1 LAESKPA
8 GTGPAARPVVLVILG
23 TRPEAIKLFPVARA
37 LQAEPRL
44 VTRIVTTGQHREM
57 VDQILQPMGIV
68 PDRDLDIMRADQS
81 LNDIVSRI
89 VPRLEELYDEER
101 PALVLVQGDT
111 TSAFCAGLTAFHRRI
126 PVGHVEAG
134 LRSFNRFHPYP
145 EEANRRML
153 SSVTDLHLA
162 ATPWSAANLE
172 REGVR
177 RDEMVVTGNTVIDAL
192 LETLGRRTLLEQQ
205 RVPTLP
211 KKEGERLV
219 LITLHR
225 RENWMQPAVGAAG
238 AAGAG
243 GATAPEE
250 SPLEETLHAIAD
262 AAAAFPDA
270 TFVYPVHRNPRV
282 QGPAKRILSGKPN
295 VHRLD
300 PQPYIPFVDLLA
312 RACLVLTDSG
322 GIQEEAPSLGVP
334 VLVARET
341 TERPEGV
348 EAGTNVLVGTRREA
362 VLAAMTRHLSGKPA
376 PRGPLPR
383 PNPFGDGQASGRIRQ
398 AVLHHLGLGE
408 QAPEFAPP
416 LSSSLSSTPRPK
428 KAGVPGGR

>member
-1 LAESKPA
+1 LADPQ
-8 GTGPAARPVVLVILG
+8 GDGRPVVLVILG

-44 VTRIVTTGQHREM
+44 RTRVVTTGQHREM
-57 VDQILQPMGIV
+57 VDQILKPFDIV
-68 PDRDLDIMRADQS
+68 PDRDLDIMRPDQS

-89 VPRLEELYDEER
+89 VPRLEALYDEER

-126 PVGHVEAG
+126 AVGHVEAG

-162 ATPWSAANLE
+162 ATPFSADNLV
-172 REGVR
+172 REGVPR
-177 RDEMVVTGNTVIDAL
+177 HEITVTGNTVIDAL
-192 LETLGRRTLLEQQ
+192 LETLGRTDLLEAQ
-205 RVPTLP
+205 RVPSLP
-211 KKEGERLV
+211 RRDGERIV

-225 RENWMQPAVGAAG
+225 RENWMSGTAG
-238 AAGAG
+238 AR
-243 GATAPEE
+243 E
-250 SPLEETLHAIAD
+250 SPLEETLLAIAD
-262 AAAAFPDA
+262 AAAAFPQA
-270 TFVYPVHRNPRV
+270 QFVYPVHRNPRV
-282 QGPAKRILSGKPN
+282 QEPVRRLLAGRPN
-295 VHRLD
+295 VHLLD
-300 PQPYIPFVDLLA
+300 PQPYLPFVDLLA
-312 RACLVLTDSG
+312 RASLVLTDSG

-362 VLAAMTRHLSGKPA
+362 VLAAMTKHLSRGEA
-376 PRGPLPR
+376 GRGPLPR
-383 PNPFGDGQASGRIRQ
+383 PNPFGDGRASGRIRQ
-398 AVLHHLGLGE
+398 AVLHHLGFADK
-408 QAPEFAPP
+408 APEFAPP
-416 LSSSLSSTPRPK
+416 VSSSLSSAR
-428 KAGVPGGR
+428 A

>member
-1 LAESKPA
+1 MAEPKPGGGAAAA
-8 GTGPAARPVVLVILG
+8 GRPVVLVILG

-37 LQAEPRL
+37 LQSEPRL
-44 VTRIVTTGQHREM
+44 VTRVVTTGQHREM

-126 PVGHVEAG
+126 AVGHVEAG

-192 LETLGRRTLLEQQ
+192 LETLGRKDLLERQ
-205 RVPTLP
+205 RIPSLP

-225 RENWMQPAVGAAG
+225 RENWMQAAG
-238 AAGAG
+238 
-243 GATAPEE
+243 E

-282 QGPAKRILSGKPN
+282 QGPAKRILLGKPN
-295 VHRLD
+295 VHLLD

-362 VLAAMTRHLSGKPA
+362 VVAAMTKHLGREPR
-376 PRGPLPR
+376 PRGPFPR
-383 PNPFGDGQASGRIRQ
+383 PNPFGDGRASGRIRQ

-408 QAPEFAPP
+408 KAPEFAPP
-416 LSSSLSSTPRPK
+416 VSSSLSSTPRPK
-428 KAGVPGGR
+428 KAGALGGR

>member
-1 LAESKPA
+1 MAES
-8 GTGPAARPVVLVILG
+8 RPVVLVILG

-37 LQAEPRL
+37 LKSEPRL
-44 VTRIVTTGQHREM
+44 ATRVVTTGQHREM
-57 VDQILQPMGIV
+57 VDQILQPMGIT

-101 PALVLVQGDT
+101 PAMVLVQGDT
-111 TSAFCAGLTAFHRRI
+111 TSAFCAGLTAFHRRVA
-126 PVGHVEAG
+126 VGHVEAG

-177 RDEMVVTGNTVIDAL
+177 RDELVVTGNTVIDAL
-192 LETLGRRTLLEQQ
+192 LETLGRKDLLEQQ
-205 RVPTLP
+205 RVPALP
-211 KKEGERLV
+211 EQDGERLV

-225 RENWMQPAVGAAG
+225 RENWMQSAAAS
-238 AAGAG
+238 AA
-243 GATAPEE
+243 EE

-295 VHRLD
+295 VHLLD
-300 PQPYIPFVDLLA
+300 PQPYIPFVDLMA

-348 EAGTNVLVGTRREA
+348 EAGTNVLVGTRRDA
-362 VLAAMTRHLSGKPA
+362 VLAAMTGHLGRKPA

-383 PNPFGDGQASGRIRQ
+383 PNPFGDGRAGGRIRQ

-408 QAPEFAPP
+408 RAPEFAPP
-416 LSSSLSSTPRPK
+416 VSSSLSSTPRPK
-428 KAGVPGGR
+428 KAGALGGR

>member
-1 LAESKPA
+1 MAEQRRD
-8 GTGPAARPVVLVILG
+8 GRPVVLVILG

-44 VTRIVTTGQHREM
+44 RTRVVTTGQHREM

-68 PDRDLDIMRADQS
+68 PDSDLDIMRPDQS

-89 VPRLEELYDEER
+89 VPRLEALYDQER

-126 PVGHVEAG
+126 AVGHVEAG

-162 ATPWSAANLE
+162 ATPWSADNLV
-172 REGVR
+172 REGVPR
-177 RDEMVVTGNTVIDAL
+177 HEITVTGNTVIDAL
-192 LETLGRRTLLEQQ
+192 LETLGRTDLLEAQ
-205 RVPTLP
+205 RLP
-211 KKEGERLV
+211 SLPRRDGERIV

-225 RENWMQPAVGAAG
+225 RENWMQQSGGLPLGAPAK
-238 AAGAG
+238 
-243 GATAPEE
+243 TAQE
-250 SPLEETLHAIAD
+250 SPLEETLLAIAG
-262 AAAAFPDA
+262 AAAAFPA
-270 TFVYPVHRNPRV
+270 AQFVYPVHRNPRV
-282 QGPAKRILSGKPN
+282 QEPARRLLSGRPN
-295 VHRLD
+295 VHLLD
-300 PQPYIPFVDLLA
+300 PQPYIPFVDLLS

-362 VLAAMTRHLSGKPA
+362 VLAAMTKHLSRPEPK
-376 PRGPLPR
+376 RGPLPR
-383 PNPFGDGQASGRIRQ
+383 PNPFGDGRASGRIRQ
-398 AVLHHLGLGE
+398 AVLHHLGLAE
-408 QAPEFAPP
+408 KAVEFAPP
-416 LSSSLSSTPRPK
+416 VASSSLSSTR
-428 KAGVPGGR
+428 A

>member
-1 LAESKPA
+1 MAEKP
-8 GTGPAARPVVLVILG
+8 GDGRPVVLVILG

-44 VTRIVTTGQHREM
+44 RTRVVTTGQHREM

-68 PDRDLDIMRADQS
+68 PDRDLDIMRPDQS

-89 VPRLEELYDEER
+89 VPRLEALYDEER

-126 PVGHVEAG
+126 AVGHVEAG

-162 ATPWSAANLE
+162 ATPWSADNLV
-172 REGVR
+172 REGVPR
-177 RDEMVVTGNTVIDAL
+177 KEITVTGNTVIDAL
-192 LETLGRRTLLEQQ
+192 LETLGRTDLLEAQ
-205 RVPTLP
+205 RLP
-211 KKEGERLV
+211 ALPRKDGERIV

-225 RENWMQPAVGAAG
+225 RENWMQPPTAAPAG
-238 AAGAG
+238 SPAQAAQ
-243 GATAPEE
+243 E
-250 SPLEETLHAIAD
+250 SPLEETLLAIAD
-262 AAAAFPDA
+262 AAAAFPQVK
-270 TFVYPVHRNPRV
+270 FVYPVHRNPRV
-282 QGPAKRILSGKPN
+282 QEPARRLLSGRPN
-295 VHRLD
+295 VHLLD

-312 RACLVLTDSG
+312 RAALILTDSG

-348 EAGTNVLVGTRREA
+348 EAGTNVLVGTRRET
-362 VLAAMTRHLSGKPA
+362 VLAAMTKHLSREPF

-383 PNPFGDGQASGRIRQ
+383 PNPFGDGRASGRIRQ
-398 AVLHHLGLGE
+398 AVLHHLGLAE
-408 QAPEFAPP
+408 KAPEFAPP
-416 LSSSLSSTPRPK
+416 VASSSLSSTR
-428 KAGVPGGR
+428 A